1 MMKRSSV
8 IAAAALVAAV
18 AVPAV
23 AQARAIDLRLAGNAG
38 GMIGWGTTANTPDFF
53 EQTRGPGFGF
63 ELGAKLLVFDFSVN
77 FMQIVKNGGLSGTL
91 IQGLFGTEI
100 DIPVGPYKL
109 DNGQS
114 AQVLHTGIVAGVALG
129 TGAPVSLPVTNDQL
143 ADKGFVARYRFS
155 YEYFLN
161 PFMGVGAQLDFGY
174 HYFLG
179 GQAINN
185 TADHSSG
192 YQGSL
197 LANFTFHLGY

>member
-1 MMKRSSV
+1 MMKRGSV
-8 IAAAALVAAV
+8 IAAALLAAV
-18 AVPAV
+18 TVPAV
-23 AQARAIDLRLAGNAG
+23 AEARVVDLRLAGTAG

-77 FMQIVKNGGLSGTL
+77 FLQIVNDGGLSGTL
-91 IQGLFGTEI
+91 IQFLFGTEI

-143 ADKGFVARYRFS
+143 ADKGFVARYRFG

-161 PFMGVGAQLDFGY
+161 PFMGVGGQLNFGY

-185 TADHSSG
+185 TADHSAG

-197 LANFTFHLGY
+197 LGTFTFHLGA

>member
-8 IAAAALVAAV
+8 IAAAVLLGAVAA
-18 AVPAV
+18 PAV
-23 AQARAIDLRLAGNAG
+23 AEARVVDLRLAGNAG
-38 GMIGWGTTANTPDFF
+38 GMVGWGTTANTPDFF
-53 EQTRGPGFGF
+53 AQTRGPGFGF
-63 ELGAKLLVFDFSVN
+63 ELGAKLLVFDFSVS
-77 FMQIVKNGGLSGTL
+77 FLQIVKDGGLSGTL

-114 AQVLHTGIVAGVALG
+114 AQMLHTGIAAGVALG

-143 ADKGFVARYRFS
+143 ADKGFVARYRIG

-161 PFMGVGAQLDFGY
+161 PFMGVGGELNFGY

-179 GQAINN
+179 GKAVND

-192 YQGSL
+192 YQGTL
-197 LANFTFHLGY
+197 LANFTFHLGT